1 MGIATASRESAILS
15 RIIAPERPEL
25 SSEVA
30 RAILSLRFQHD
41 DLDRM
46 NQLAEGARQGS
57 LTDEKQ
63 AEVDSYE
70 RIGHFLSLL
79 KSKARL
85 SLKQDLASTA
95 DANG

>member
-1 MGIATASRESAILS
+1 M
-15 RIIAPERPEL
+15 
-25 SSEVA
+25 A